1 MRLPSVHGAAVPNPP
16 HRGRFACL
24 WGSNRAVRA
33 SILVAGTLIAVAT
46 AGCTGKSGQSPNAQ
60 SNERQSETEYDLA
73 RDLFAKQNP
82 RAALDHAMKA
92 ISLNEENEKALY
104 FVAVIHLS
112 FCSSNRKFESPDCRL
127 AEAEKYARASLKVA
141 PKFRDA
147 QNLLGTI
154 LINEKRA
161 KEAIAI
167 LEPLTRDAAYVQPFF
182 AWGNLGWAQ
191 SEAGQTDEAIKSLK
205 NAVTLEPRFCVG
217 HFRLGEAFEKKGDF
231 ASAEGTLTT
240 AVTVPDQPECANL
253 QDAWW
258 ARCRVRLHLNKSQ
271 EARQDCE
278 KCREISAETA
288 TGKLCVQKLVSMTG
302 ALPPPVAPAPSAPA
316 SATEPAST
324 NPKRTTT

>member
-1 MRLPSVHGAAVPNPP
+1 MACF
-16 HRGRFACL
+16 FA
-24 WGSNRAVRA
+24 
-33 SILVAGTLIAVAT
+33 AGTLIALAA

-73 RDLFAKQNP
+73 RDLFAKGNP
-82 RAALDHAMKA
+82 RAALDHANKA
-92 ISLNEENEKALY
+92 VSLNEENEKALY
-104 FVAVIHLS
+104 FIAVIHLQ
-112 FCSSNRKFESPDCRL
+112 FCATNRQLAAPDCRL
-127 AEAEKYARASLKVA
+127 SEAEKFARASLKVA

-154 LINEKRA
+154 LINQKRN
-161 KEAIAI
+161 KEAIAV
-167 LEPLTRDAAYVQPFF
+167 LEPLTRDAAYVQPFY

-191 SEAGQTDEAIKSLK
+191 YEDGQTDESIKSLK

-217 HFRLGEAFEKKGDF
+217 HYRLGLAFEKKGDH
-231 ASAEGTLTT
+231 ATAESVLTT
-240 AVTVPDQPECANL
+240 AVTVPEQPDCEKL

-288 TGKLCVQKLVSMTG
+288 IGKLCVQKLASMTG
-302 ALPPPVAPAPSAPA
+302 AA
-316 SATEPAST
+316 EPAST
-324 NPKRTTT
+324 PPKRTTT